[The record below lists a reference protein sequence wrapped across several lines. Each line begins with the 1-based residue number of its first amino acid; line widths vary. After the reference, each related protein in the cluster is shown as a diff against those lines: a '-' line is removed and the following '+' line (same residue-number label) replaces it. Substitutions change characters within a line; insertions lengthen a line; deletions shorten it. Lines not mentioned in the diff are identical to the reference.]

1 MKRWKLVLSA
11 VLTAAVLAGCSAQSG
26 SSSSLA
32 QTEESSQSS
41 VQASEPEQSTEQESS
56 SASSVG
62 YQVDP
67 DYDGS
72 DTPVDFSELSAQ
84 DLNGNAVDA
93 SLFADYKL
101 TVINVWG
108 TYCSPCLQ
116 EMPDLGELA
125 QEYAEKGVQIVGI
138 VGDVMNSDGT
148 LSESQLEKAAQI
160 VEQTGANYV
169 HIPMDLELYLSDLGE
184 NLYAFP
190 TTYFVDSEGKPVGN
204 ALVGMIPS
212 KEDWQACIEAH
223 LAAVEQS

>member
-56 SASSVG
+56 SVG

-84 DLNGNAVDA
+84 DLDGNAVDA

-148 LSESQLEKAAQI
+148 LSESQMEKAAQI
-160 VEQTGANYV
+160 VDQTGANYV
-169 HIPMDLELYLSDLGE
+169 HIPMDLDLYRSDLGE

-212 KEDWQACIEAH
+212 KEDWQAYIDAH

>member
-1 MKRWKLVLSA
+1 MSA

-56 SASSVG
+56 SVG

-67 DYDGS
+67 DYAGS

-148 LSESQLEKAAQI
+148 LSESQMEKAAQI
-160 VEQTGANYV
+160 VDQTGANYV
-169 HIPMDLELYLSDLGE
+169 HIPMDLDLYRSDLGE

-212 KEDWQACIEAH
+212 KEDWQAYIDAH